1 MEVKFMKRLQAGVA
15 ALILVIAA
23 TTPAFAGWGLH
34 AGMSIDPDDFLIG
47 VRFKSNPLEESGSF
61 FIVPSVEAGF
71 GDITMIN
78 GNVDGH
84 YYFKTSSDLAPY
96 AGLGL
101 TLAWYDFDGGSDTE
115 FGGSVLGGISLTE
128 KYFFEAKLGLGDV
141 PDAKLVVGW
150 NMP

>member
-1 MEVKFMKRLQAGVA
+1 MKRFSIVVVGLLLTVTA
-15 ALILVIAA
+15 AA
-23 TTPAFAGWGLH
+23 PAFAGWGLH

-47 VRFKSNPLEESGSF
+47 VRFKSHPLESSGAF
-61 FIVPSVEAGF
+61 FLVPSVEAGF
-71 GDITMIN
+71 GDVTMLA
-78 GNVDGH
+78 GNLDAH
-84 YYFKTSSDLAPY
+84 YYFQTSSDLAPY
-96 AGLGL
+96 AGAGI
-101 TLAWYDFDGGSDTE
+101 TLNWFDFEGESETE